1 MRYLLLQVRDDAD
14 PMRTQEVGCFA
25 RSLQC
30 DASDLTTFDLLAA
43 APTDADLS
51 QVDATL
57 VGGSGAYSAAG
68 EGAWLDRAFDG
79 LRRIV
84 DSNLPMFASCWGF
97 QALARAFGGVCIH
110 DPQRAELGTIELS
123 PTEAAQGDPVFG
135 SLPTP
140 FLGQAGH
147 EDCVTELPDD
157 AILLASSPRTT
168 NQAFKLRDRQVYC
181 TQFHPELD
189 RYQLLERV
197 AAYPRYVEQIAG
209 IPYEQF
215 REQCQE
221 TPDANALLLHFKE
234 AIARRRGETIGVGRP
249 G

>member
-1 MRYLLLQVRDDAD
+1 MRFLLLQVRDAAD

-30 DASDLTTFDLLAA
+30 DPTDLATFDLLTG
-43 APTDADLS
+43 APTDTLLRS
-51 QVDATL
+51 VDAAL

-68 EGAWLDRAFDG
+68 EGLWLERALES

-84 DSNLPMFASCWGF
+84 RSNLPMFASCWGF
-97 QALARAFGGVCIH
+97 QALARALGGKCVH
-110 DPQRAELGTIELS
+110 DPRRAELGTIELS
-123 PTEAAQGDPVFG
+123 PTDQAAEDPVFG
-135 SLPTP
+135 QLPDP

-147 EDCVTELPDD
+147 EDCVTQLPEE
-157 AILLASSPRTT
+157 AILLASSPRAT
-168 NQAFKLRDRQVYC
+168 NQAFKLRDRLVYC

-189 RYQLLERV
+189 RHQLLERV

-209 IPYEQF
+209 TPYEQF
-215 REQCQE
+215 REQCRE

-234 AIARRRGETIGVGRP
+234 LIESP
-249 G
+249 P

>member
-1 MRYLLLQVRDDAD
+1 MRFLLLQVRDAAD

-30 DASDLTTFDLLAA
+30 SPSDLAPFDLLGA
-43 APTDADLS
+43 APTTADLS
-51 QVDATL
+51 GVDAAL

-68 EGAWLDRAFDG
+68 EGAWLERALIG
-79 LRRIV
+79 LQRVV
-84 DSNLPMFASCWGF
+84 DSGVPMFASCWGF
-97 QALARAFGGVCIH
+97 QALARALGGVCIH

-123 PTEAAQGDPVFG
+123 PAKAAAGDPVFG
-135 SLPTP
+135 QLPSP

-147 EDCVTELPDD
+147 EDCVTELPDN

-168 NQAFKLRDRQVYC
+168 NQAFKLRDRPVYC

-189 RYQLLERV
+189 RHQLLERV

-209 IPYEQF
+209 VSYEQF
-215 REQCQE
+215 RNQCRE

-234 AIARRRGETIGVGRP
+234 FIAQRRNGVQTTT
-249 G
+249 